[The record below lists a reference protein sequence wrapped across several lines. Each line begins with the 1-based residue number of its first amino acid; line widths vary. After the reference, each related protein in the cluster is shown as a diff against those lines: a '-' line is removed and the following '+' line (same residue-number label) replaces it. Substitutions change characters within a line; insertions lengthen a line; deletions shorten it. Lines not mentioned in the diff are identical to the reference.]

1 MPAIKEA
8 LGLMDA
14 RDVFSQHWEKHGFP
28 RVTKQGDG
36 PLTKTVQEMFKN
48 PDNRIDHFFEKRLR
62 KKLNKAA
69 GLETKNVIDSS
80 VMEDSIPI
88 IFDPEILTILR
99 ETDPI
104 LDRLPHEGYEGF
116 KVVCNRIDKFGDPLG
131 MANESSVID
140 LSSEDGNAYTIEKV
154 EEDMKIYHDVA
165 SISDFTQ
172 RASEHYTNVRDTAL
186 GMSVAAHANF
196 KAAQVLYGK
205 PDAADD
211 EGSVTE
217 IDDGSIFSKHAYE
230 GLAEKLSYTDKSTVD
245 LDSDQALLKD
255 IKSEIKDLLQQGYN
269 ITKNDLEIWTSHDVH
284 DFLENEMG
292 PKYRVSVDDQ
302 TFDFGF
308 EGIHISGVPVIPSHN
323 VKEHETEIRND
334 ADDGDVTFKT
344 GDEGDVFIVNT
355 RSTRFRSLAP
365 LSTVPLA
372 RVGLAD
378 RVALYEYGVLVER
391 SNGSWGKYLG
401 EYDI

>member
-1 MPAIKEA
+1 MPSIKEA

-28 RVTKQGDG
+28 RLTKQGDG
-36 PLTKTVQEMFKN
+36 PLTKTVQEMFKS
-48 PDNRIDHFFEKRLR
+48 PDNRVDHFFEKKLR
-62 KKLNKAA
+62 KKLSKAS
-69 GLETKNVIDSS
+69 GMETKSTIDRS

-88 IFDPEILTILR
+88 IFDPEILTILK

-104 LDRLPHEGYEGF
+104 LDRLPHEGYEGYT
-116 KVVCNRIDKFGDPLG
+116 VVCNRIDEFGDPLG
-131 MANESSVID
+131 MADESEVID
-140 LSSEDGNAYTIEKV
+140 LSDSNGNEYTMNKV
-154 EEDMKIYHDVA
+154 EKKMKIYHDVA

-196 KAAQVLYGK
+196 KAAQVLYGD

-211 EGSVTE
+211 EGDVTS
-217 IDDGSIFSKHAYE
+217 IDDGSIFDGDAYE
-230 GLAEKLSYTDKSTVD
+230 GLAELLPYTDKSDVS
-245 LDSDQALLKD
+245 LSDEQALLQD
-255 IKSEIKDLLQQGYN
+255 IKSEIKDLLQEGYN
-269 ITKNDLEIWTSHDVH
+269 VSKNDLEIWTSHDVH
-284 DFLENEMG
+284 DYLENEMG
-292 PKYRVSVDDQ
+292 TKVRVQSDER
-302 TFDFGF
+302 TFEYGF
-308 EGIHISGVPVIPSHN
+308 DGIRISGVPVIASHN
-323 VKEHETEIRND
+323 VKEHTTTVRND
-334 ADDGDVTFKT
+334 ADDADVEFKT
-344 GDEGDVFIVNT
+344 GDHGDVFIVNT

-391 SNGSWGKYLG
+391 SDGNWGKYLNA
-401 EYDI
+401 YDV